1 MPSPSVSGLMPLLGT
16 DRESGGGG
24 ELSVNIPCQW
34 AEPHDRDSEADRAL
48 AREALDFDGL
58 GIFGD
63 VLFRGQWPASVLSA
77 LAAAEDSGLLSR
89 APPPFSESETAAFL
103 KYRPRYFALNFYTSY
118 WAKPVAE
125 TDGGETI
132 DPSTGVRVRFS
143 KEQTRTVVGPE
154 GEISKNVSI
163 GAPGA
168 PSWLFSTPWAMRSML
183 REINERYRP
192 EEIVVTENGFA
203 TRAEQ
208 EQQGGKREEEGGG
221 APLFLAGD
229 ERSSAFEDG
238 DRVSFFRGYLASALE
253 AVALDGVPLR
263 GFCAWSLLDNF
274 EWADGYSMRFGIVRV
289 DFATQERTAKRSALV
304 LREFFSSSSGG
315 GVRGGRDQL

>member
-1 MPSPSVSGLMPLLGT
+1 MALL
-16 DRESGGGG
+16 D
-24 ELSVNIPCQW
+24 
-34 AEPHDRDSEADRAL
+34 AL
-48 AREALDFDGL
+48 GDALD
-58 GIFGD
+58 
-63 VLFRGQWPASVLSA
+63 
-77 LAAAEDSGLLSR
+77 
-89 APPPFSESETAAFL
+89 
-103 KYRPRYFALNFYTSY
+103 
-118 WAKPVAE
+118 
-125 TDGGETI
+125 
-132 DPSTGVRVRFS
+132 
-143 KEQTRTVVGPE
+143 VG
-154 GEISKNVSI
+154 
-163 GAPGA
+163 
-168 PSWLFSTPWAMRSML
+168 
-183 REINERYRP
+183 EINERYRP